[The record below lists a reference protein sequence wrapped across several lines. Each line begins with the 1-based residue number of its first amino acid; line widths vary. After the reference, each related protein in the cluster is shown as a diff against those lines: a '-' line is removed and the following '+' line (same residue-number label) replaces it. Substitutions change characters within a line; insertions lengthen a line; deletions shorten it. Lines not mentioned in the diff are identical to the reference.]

1 MSYILDALK
10 KSDQERKRG
19 DVPNLQT
26 VHIPINAEP
35 QTPFFLYGFIFLLVI
50 ALAFVIG
57 LVVSDQESGVIRA
70 VDSSDHLQDKNAAS
84 KVVIVPPILKVEKLA
99 EPVVKKKNAISSN
112 MPILKKSSEEVVQK
126 NVQIKLKSVKA
137 QKNHEKPVRAEIEP
151 SQPVINKPDLNDI
164 PYLHEMPDYRQ
175 QSVPEMSFAG
185 HVYSGMPSSRSVIIN
200 GASMSEG
207 DVIVQGLNVVEITP
221 SGVVFS
227 LHNELFRMDILQD
240 WSFE

>member
-35 QTPFFLYGFIFLLVI
+35 QTPFILYGFIFLLLI

-57 LVVSDQESGVIRA
+57 LVVSL
-70 VDSSDHLQDKNAAS
+70 SDG
-84 KVVIVPPILKVEKLA
+84 
-99 EPVVKKKNAISSN
+99 
-112 MPILKKSSEEVVQK
+112 EVVQK
-126 NVQIKLKSVKA
+126 VEGDSIETHKSTEPVKQFSLPKHKNKIESVVEVQIERA
-137 QKNHEKPVRAEIEP
+137 AKPVQTPQSTEKEIKKVLKKKVEP
-151 SQPVINKPDLNDI
+151 MKASVSTEKQAHSVTEEESLAVKIANMNDI

-175 QSVPEMSFAG
+175 QSVPDMSFAG
-185 HVYSGMPSSRSVIIN
+185 HVYSSKPSSRSVIIN
-200 GASMSEG
+200 GEAMSEG

-227 LHNELFRMDILQD
+227 LHDELFRMDILQD

>member
-35 QTPFFLYGFIFLLVI
+35 QTPFVLYGFIFLLLI

-57 LVVSDQESGVIRA
+57 LVVSRSDGEVVQTVESDSIEAHESAEPVKQPSSPKHKNKIESLVEVKTEGV
-70 VDSSDHLQDKNAAS
+70 VKPVLTSQSTEKELK
-84 KVVIVPPILKVEKLA
+84 KVEK
-99 EPVVKKKNAISSN
+99 KKMES
-112 MPILKKSSEEVVQK
+112 
-126 NVQIKLKSVKA
+126 
-137 QKNHEKPVRAEIEP
+137 VRASVSTEENAHSVTEEESLAVKIA
-151 SQPVINKPDLNDI
+151 NMNDI

-175 QSVPEMSFAG
+175 QSVPDMSFAG
-185 HVYSGMPSSRSVIIN
+185 HVYSTRPSSRSVIIN
-200 GASMSEG
+200 GEAMSEG

-227 LHNELFRMDILQD
+227 LHDELFRMDILQD